1 MRKITEGLLNKHDV
15 QDVLKKAAEV
25 KPPVKSWFGKSKGL
39 QFSDI
44 QKAWATAGYPDD
56 SRKIAHVLKS
66 LGFERKEIN
75 KVFRDVFDTRYGAHD
90 TGNSSIVSK
99 LAEYIKA
106 NGYAEEIA
114 TFLEHQYDIEESYSY
129 DGKVVVEQ
137 VREVFQKILSEERTG
152 LPKMQREFEQQ
163 SLGRQRK

>member
-1 MRKITEGLLNKHDV
+1 MNKHDV

-25 KPPVKSWFGKSKGL
+25 KPASKSWFGLGKKKGL
-39 QFSDI
+39 ELSDI
-44 QKAWATAGYPDD
+44 QKAWQTAGYPDD
-56 SRKIAHVLKS
+56 SRKIAQVLKT

-75 KVFRDVFDTRYGAHD
+75 KVFRDVFDTKYGAHD
-90 TGNSSIVSK
+90 TGNSAVVAK
-99 LAEYIKA
+99 LAEYIKQ

-114 TFLEHQYDIEESYSY
+114 TFLEHQYDIEESYDY

-137 VREVFQKILSEERTG
+137 VRTIFERILQEERTG

-163 SLGRQRK
+163 SLGRHRK